1 MFFEK
6 EVRKMARV
14 SQNSLKGDLPKV
26 LVESAILKN
35 IRKVVQERR
44 SCPNSDYENCDY
56 EASR

>member
-1 MFFEK
+1 
-6 EVRKMARV
+6 MARV